1 MVKSEHLEN
10 QHLRQSSDESPVIED
25 PTLEK
30 MDDVL
35 DHPKRVGAK
44 KHRMSIDPPAHI
56 RGKNLMKP
64 IPSNI
69 QKNEDTPKNPNVEY
83 PPQEEFRKASQ
94 KPSRK
99 KIEGYLRLR
108 LLVQDGNISLTE
120 IHKVDGPLIIEDK
133 IDSSLVYDVLVSSKR
148 VAMGSITDVGFN
160 RSFPNPKDVSGQ
172 EGHLFVEV
180 PSYEFYARLPAMHL
194 SFSALP
200 KVEIVVYRM
209 KSPIENAKSE
219 KSLAL
224 DFGNE
229 LREVARLKGINI
241 KTLSKQSRATIHDL
255 LR

>member
-120 IHKVDGPLIIEDK
+120 IHKVDGPLIIE
-133 IDSSLVYDVLVSSKR
+133 
-148 VAMGSITDVGFN
+148 
-160 RSFPNPKDVSGQ
+160 
-172 EGHLFVEV
+172 
-180 PSYEFYARLPAMHL
+180 
-194 SFSALP
+194 
-200 KVEIVVYRM
+200 
-209 KSPIENAKSE
+209 
-219 KSLAL
+219 
-224 DFGNE
+224 
-229 LREVARLKGINI
+229 
-241 KTLSKQSRATIHDL
+241 
-255 LR
+255 